1 MECVLCSH
9 VIKNEKNIILFPF
22 TKEDTWAH
30 IHCALKLF
38 AYHESF
44 LDFFSLDY
52 EEEPI
57 TFEHGS
63 LSCQVTK
70 SEYIAFIFELFTY
83 YLPKGLTKKSTS
95 MINNRFFPLLIKK
108 TGVFNQQE
116 LQQIQDGHS
125 LTELTPEIKDQIK
138 NDTLSDLGSNT
149 DDSRLLNNY
158 VQQAPIIKKRTKEHY
173 VKMKPEATVI
183 GQQQAKSLM
192 LRLIHRF
199 DQNKESHMDLI
210 QNALFYGP
218 TGTGKTLLLRT
229 MCQQL
234 GVNFYELDAA
244 QMTQTGYVG
253 MSISEALMS
262 FIESDGL
269 ESVEN
274 SIIYID
280 EIDKLAAK
288 SSFSSDVG
296 TLAVQNELLKLLEG
310 GEYQLQQ
317 RSKQGSAKNLV
328 LKTNNIMFIASGSFA
343 EIKSI
348 VKRRLTVDHSKRH
361 RHSSSIALDLSVAE
375 IYEQINE
382 SDFIR
387 FGLKDEFLGRFQQ
400 KVPFYPLTKKEQCQV
415 LKLENSVIQ
424 EYKELFKTLG
434 IDLSFRDGAI
444 EMLVDKNK
452 YIETGCR
459 GLQRH
464 IREQLD
470 VPYGLI
476 LESNIQATDLIFKSN
491 GKYIFLKNN

>member
-1 MECVLCSH
+1 MECVLCNH
-9 VIKNEKNIILFPF
+9 VIKNKKNIIVFPF
-22 TKEDTWAH
+22 TEEETWAH

-38 AYHESF
+38 AYNKKFLSF
-44 LDFFSLDY
+44 FRDDDQENL
-52 EEEPI
+52 I
-57 TFEHGS
+57 VFEHNS
-63 LSCQVTK
+63 IRYNVTK

-83 YLPKGLTKKSTS
+83 HLPKGLTKKSTS
-95 MINNRFFPLLIKK
+95 MINNRFFPLLIEK

-116 LQQIQDGHS
+116 LNQIQEGHS
-125 LTELTPEIKDQIK
+125 LTQMQPDVKEHIKDRSHLGLKSK
-138 NDTLSDLGSNT
+138 NDSMNHLKNEVK
-149 DDSRLLNNY
+149 R
-158 VQQAPIIKKRTKEHY
+158 APIIKKRSKEHY
-173 VKMKPEATVI
+173 IQMKPEATVI

-229 MCQQL
+229 MCKQL

-269 ESVEN
+269 DSVEN

-317 RSKQGSAKNLV
+317 RSQQGAAKNLV

-382 SDFIR
+382 SDFIK

-434 IDLSFRDGAI
+434 IELSFRKGAI
-444 EMLVDKNK
+444 EKLVEKNK

-491 GKYIFLKNN
+491 GKYIFLKND